1 MEKLRVCLLGCK
13 GVGKTSLVIR
23 LVGGRFVEEYEPT
36 MGEDYRKIMEGEGG
50 EPVLVDFLDGDG
62 DMEFR
67 ALWDEW
73 IHMSDAF
80 LILYS
85 VGDFESFEKVR
96 VFLERVFWAK
106 DTGDVAIVVVGHKSD
121 LGEEDRAVDKKE
133 GEEYVGLHEG
143 VLFMEVSA
151 KIGENVSKVFEM
163 VIKRYQELQ
172 RKRMVGKGEERI
184 EESPPPVVHDVQK
197 GKLVKRAQR

>member
-1 MEKLRVCLLGCK
+1 MCLLGSE
-13 GVGKTSLVIR
+13 GVGKTSLVLR
-23 LVGGRFVEEYEPT
+23 LVGGHFVEEFDVS
-36 MGEDYRKIMEGEGG
+36 MDDDHRKIIEVEG
-50 EPVLVDFLDGDG
+50 EPVLVEILDGNG
-62 DMEFR
+62 NMELQG
-67 ALWDEW
+67 LWDVW
-73 IHMSDAF
+73 IRNSEAF
-80 LILYS
+80 LLLYS

-96 VFLERVFWAK
+96 VFLERVFLVK
-106 DTGDVAIVVVGHKSD
+106 ETGDVAIVVVGHKSD

-151 KIGENVSKVFEM
+151 KTGENVSEAFEM

-184 EESPPPVVHDVQK
+184 EESPPPVVHDVQR